1 MVIHKHKKESIHK
14 SNSLKKNQKNK
25 IKNSLIKN
33 LKRPKIKS
41 KCIKSNQIHN
51 LPPDSVNNQF
61 MDRQLPL

>member
-33 LKRPKIKS
+33 LKRPKMK
-41 KCIKSNQIHN
+41 
-51 LPPDSVNNQF
+51 
-61 MDRQLPL
+61 